1 MKLAKM
7 NVQYK
12 EMYDMR
18 YKAAIF
24 DMDGTILNT
33 LEDLTDST
41 NYALAHHGFP
51 ERTIDEVR
59 RFVGNGIRKLIE
71 RAVRRAY
78 CGKQERQTVFHYGT
92 FGI

>member
-1 MKLAKM
+1 
-7 NVQYK
+7 
-12 EMYDMR
+12 MR

-59 RFVGNGIRKLIE
+59 RLLGMAYESSLRELC
-71 RAVRRAY
+71 RRELMW
-78 CGKQERQTVFHYGT
+78 QL
-92 FGI
+92 